1 MPRKADILLVD
12 DEEALCTAAEK
23 ILAKEGYAVTCV
35 HTAADGLARFEQAG
49 ADLIITDLA
58 LPDQDGLAVL
68 RRAKQLSP
76 AVEVI
81 VITGHGTV
89 EKAVEGMRLGAY
101 DFIEKPLDRSALL
114 KAVAKALEKQ
124 RLTAEN
130 LRLRDAL
137 QQARGE
143 EALIGNSP
151 PMLAVKKLIRQIAP
165 TDVSVLIQGESG
177 TGKEVVADVIHTLSH
192 RRNAPMVKISC
203 AAIPETLLESE
214 LFGYERGAF
223 TGAAN
228 TKAGKLELADSGTL
242 FLDEIAEMSPPLQ
255 AKLLRVLQDGRF
267 QRLGSTRDIQIDI
280 RIISASHVD
289 IPQSIAEKRFRE
301 DLYYRLNVVHIQLPP
316 LRDRP
321 EDIPLL
327 ASFFLNKYAA
337 RMHKNIRAIAPAAL
351 DQLLAH
357 PWPGN
362 VRELENAIQRAIAV
376 ASDDTISSFIL
387 CAPLAGGP
395 AIAATAA
402 AAVPVPTRGP
412 GAGITIPVGTTLE
425 KAEQRLIAE
434 TLSQCGGDKEKAA
447 RILGV
452 SSRTLYRRLKA
463 PE

>member
-1 MPRKADILLVD
+1 MAHKADILLVD

-23 ILAKEGYAVTCV
+23 ILAKEGYRVTCV
-35 HTAADGLARFEQAG
+35 HTAGDGLARFERDS

-58 LPDQDGLAVL
+58 LPDQAGLEVL
-68 RRAKQLSP
+68 RRAKELRP

-89 EKAVEGMRLGAY
+89 EKAVEAMRLGAY

-114 KAVAKALEKQ
+114 KAVAKAVEKQ

-137 QQARGE
+137 QQVRGE
-143 EALIGNSP
+143 ESLIGNSD
-151 PMLAVKKLIRQIAP
+151 PMIAVKKLIRQIAP

-177 TGKEVVADVIHTLSH
+177 TGKEVVADIIHALSP
-192 RRNAPMVKISC
+192 RRGNAIVKISC

-228 TKAGKLELADSGTL
+228 TKAGKLELADGGSL
-242 FLDEIAEMSPPLQ
+242 FLDEIAEMSPQLQ

-267 QRLGSTRDIQIDI
+267 QRLGSTRDIQIDL

-289 IPQSIAEKRFRE
+289 IPQAIADKKFRE
-301 DLYYRLNVVHIQLPP
+301 DLYYRLNVVHVTLPP
-316 LRDRP
+316 LRERP

-327 ASFFLNKYAA
+327 ASHFLQKYSV
-337 RMHKNIRAIAPAAL
+337 RMHKTVRAIAPAAL

-376 ASDDTISSFIL
+376 ATDETIAAFIL
-387 CAPLAGGP
+387 CAPATGAISAGG
-395 AIAATAA
+395 IQSYGSS
-402 AAVPVPTRGP
+402 V
-412 GAGITIPVGTTLE
+412 TIPVGTPLE
-425 KAEQRLIAE
+425 KVEERLIAE
-434 TLSQCGGDKEKAA
+434 TLAQCGGDKDKAA
-447 RILGV
+447 KMLGV
-452 SSRTLYRRLKA
+452 SARTLYRRAVK
-463 PE
+463 